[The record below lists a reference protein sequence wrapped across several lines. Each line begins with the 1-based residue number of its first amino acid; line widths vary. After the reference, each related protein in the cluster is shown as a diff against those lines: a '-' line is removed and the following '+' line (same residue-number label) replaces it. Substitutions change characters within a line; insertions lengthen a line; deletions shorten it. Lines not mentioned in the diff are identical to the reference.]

1 MQSAT
6 ATGQQR
12 SVPHFTSEGNQFTII
27 EPQRQVPS
35 LRLFRLEGGTLD
47 LGALRGTPVLL
58 NFWASWCPACRREL
72 PVLDRLYRGPL
83 RGRLHVL
90 AVSEDRGDRR
100 TVERFVDELG
110 IKMLPIFL
118 DPAGYAAYSDTANRK
133 GAPLALYGM
142 PITYAITASGRIA
155 GYMPGAADWSAP
167 SANELIEYLLDE

>member
-1 MQSAT
+1 MRIA
-6 ATGQQR
+6 AAAGQGR
-12 SVPHFTSEGNQFTII
+12 SVPQFTSDGNQFTIL

-47 LGALRGTPVLL
+47 LRSLRGMPVLL
-58 NFWASWCPACRREL
+58 NFWASWCAACRKEL

-90 AVSEDRGDRR
+90 AVSEDRSDRR
-100 TVERFVDELG
+100 TVEQFVDELG

-118 DPAGYAAYSDTANRK
+118 DPAGYAAFSDAANRK
-133 GAPLALYGM
+133 SAPFALYGM
-142 PITYAITASGRIA
+142 PITYAITASGLIA

-167 SANELIEYLLDE
+167 SAQRLIEFLLDE